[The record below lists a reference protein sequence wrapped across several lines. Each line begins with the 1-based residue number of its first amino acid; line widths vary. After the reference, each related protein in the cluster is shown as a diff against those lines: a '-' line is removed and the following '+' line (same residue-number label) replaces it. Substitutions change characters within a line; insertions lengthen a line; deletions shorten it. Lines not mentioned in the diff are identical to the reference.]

1 MTVTK
6 DDYTIST
13 DKDILNIPYIH
24 QFLTNSY
31 WAEGIPITTVQ
42 RSIDGSLCFGVYKR
56 RQQVGFARVISDLA
70 TYAYLADV
78 FIDEQHRGKGL
89 SKWLVKEILQ
99 YPDLQGIRRFE
110 LGTRDAHGLYAQFGF
125 TPLPHPEI
133 FMQIRYPDV
142 YKSPSTDTQ

>member
-13 DKDILNIPYIH
+13 DKDILDILYIH
-24 QFLTNSY
+24 QFLTTSY
-31 WAEGIPITTVQ
+31 WAEGIPVTTVQ
-42 RSIDGSLCFGVYKR
+42 RSIEGSLCFGVYKG
-56 RQQVGFARVISDLA
+56 QQQIGFARVISDLA

-78 FIDEQHRGKGL
+78 FIDEKHRGKGL

-133 FMQIRYPDV
+133 FMQIRFPDV
-142 YKSPSTDTQ
+142 YKQSTPNS